1 MSRQIARLIA
11 LVVFFFLRPSD
22 PRLNCAVKMKTTLVH
37 IIFYVMEC
45 NDEIC
50 APNERVD
57 CVSCTLLN
65 GKQYI
70 MFSMGLVR
78 ISKVKRDALFSR
90 SSLLFVY
97 LKAKCGLSSI
107 QL

>member
-1 MSRQIARLIA
+1 MA
-11 LVVFFFLRPSD
+11 LVFLRPD

-45 NDEIC
+45 NDEIS
-50 APNERVD
+50 AHNERMD

-78 ISKVKRDALFSR
+78 ISKVKRDAVFSR

-97 LKAKCGLSSI
+97 LKAKCGISSI

>member
-11 LVVFFFLRPSD
+11 VLFLRPSD

-50 APNERVD
+50 AHNERMD

-78 ISKVKRDALFSR
+78 ISKVKRDALFS
-90 SSLLFVY
+90 
-97 LKAKCGLSSI
+97 
-107 QL
+107 